1 MPDFQA
7 LDANQMCLI
16 NNVKKTM
23 IDLNEKT
30 PSLLKKKC
38 HFSCLFLKIYY
49 GGLMGK
55 ARIFLVGI

>member
-30 PSLLKKKC
+30 PSLLKKKM
-38 HFSCLFLKIYY
+38 SLFMLIFKNILRRAY
-49 GGLMGK
+49 GKG
-55 ARIFLVGI
+55 